1 MKVID
6 KKTNKIIN
14 VVFAENPL
22 EDGVGRFVDKNFQMY
37 LREDL
42 DFDVAEIPH
51 NETPDNKNLSDKEM
65 TYEIAKMI
73 LASGLKDTH
82 YVTSDLVET
91 SVVNAKKFVEWLNM

>member
-22 EDGVGRFVDKNFQMY
+22 EDGVGCFVDKNFQMY

-51 NETPDNKNLSDKEM
+51 DETTDNKNLYDKELQ
-65 TYEIAKMI
+65 YKV
-73 LASGLKDTH
+73 L
-82 YVTSDLVET
+82 
-91 SVVNAKKFVEWLNM
+91 

>member
-14 VVFAENPL
+14 VVFTENPL

-51 NETPDNKNLSDKEM
+51 DEIPDNKNLSDK
-65 TYEIAKMI
+65 
-73 LASGLKDTH
+73 
-82 YVTSDLVET
+82 
-91 SVVNAKKFVEWLNM
+91 